1 MVTNARKRLADDEFE
16 ASGKMLLI
24 SKSADHYLTVE
35 DAVIFGGIMMEK
47 LELVSE

>member
-16 ASGKMLLI
+16 ASGKILL